1 MLGQKT
7 NCPILLIRIALPE
20 VIDGVVSDIVTIK
33 ARLIGYID
41 LLSTNFDFPIRVTQI
56 MVSLGYQMTYTL
68 ANQDDPHAVI
78 IECIRVVLFHFTF
91 VLCTMHMIPMIT
103 PN

>member
-1 MLGQKT
+1 
-7 NCPILLIRIALPE
+7 
-20 VIDGVVSDIVTIK
+20 
-33 ARLIGYID
+33 
-41 LLSTNFDFPIRVTQI
+41 

>member
-1 MLGQKT
+1 
-7 NCPILLIRIALPE
+7 
-20 VIDGVVSDIVTIK
+20 
-33 ARLIGYID
+33 
-41 LLSTNFDFPIRVTQI
+41 

-78 IECIRVVLFHFTF
+78 IEALGVELFYFTF
-91 VLCTMHMIPMIT
+91 VLCTMHMIT